1 MQYIDKYTL
10 TPIKTTQNDYS
21 SRKCE
26 TKRFWDQNIS
36 QLRLSYILYHKIL
49 QNGGGKTRLK
59 DIFELNVSF
68 SIP

>member
-10 TPIKTTQNDYS
+10 TPIKTT
-21 SRKCE
+21 
-26 TKRFWDQNIS
+26 QNIS

-49 QNGGGKTRLK
+49 QNGGDKTRLK